1 MRPLHCE
8 GCGTA
13 AVLYTESTRGPGGPT
28 LYLCGVCADLG
39 GAFVE
44 AVKEGEARMTALL
57 LLKIHAKL
65 TRLYNTRFE
74 GEDKETP

>member
-8 GCGTA
+8 GCGLP
-13 AVLYTESTRGPGGPT
+13 AVVRTTSTRGPGGPN

-44 AVKEGEARMTALL
+44 AVKEGEPRMTALL

-65 TRLYNTRFE
+65 SRLYDVRF
-74 GEDKETP
+74 GEDAP